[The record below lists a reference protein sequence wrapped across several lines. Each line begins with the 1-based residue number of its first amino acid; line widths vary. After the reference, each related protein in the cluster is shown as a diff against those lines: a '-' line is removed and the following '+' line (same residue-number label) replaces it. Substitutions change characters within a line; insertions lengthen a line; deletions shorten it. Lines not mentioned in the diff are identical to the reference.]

1 MIKMFS
7 QSDLSQ
13 YMKPVYKKDS
23 RNKKRNY
30 KPASIFHKL
39 SRIYER
45 CMCAQMN
52 KYVDHILSKYKFEF
66 RKRYSAYQCFLAVTE
81 KWRASLDQTRICSG
95 LLTDLSKAFDTAWK
109 VSKYGAFSGP
119 YFSEFGLNKEIY
131 SVNLSNRPQQ
141 IKVNN
146 LYSSW
151 IKNLLGAW
159 QGSILGP
166 ISF

>member
-81 KWRASLDQTRICSG
+81 K
-95 LLTDLSKAFDTAWK
+95 
-109 VSKYGAFSGP
+109 
-119 YFSEFGLNKEIY
+119 
-131 SVNLSNRPQQ
+131 
-141 IKVNN
+141 
-146 LYSSW
+146 
-151 IKNLLGAW
+151 
-159 QGSILGP
+159 
-166 ISF
+166 